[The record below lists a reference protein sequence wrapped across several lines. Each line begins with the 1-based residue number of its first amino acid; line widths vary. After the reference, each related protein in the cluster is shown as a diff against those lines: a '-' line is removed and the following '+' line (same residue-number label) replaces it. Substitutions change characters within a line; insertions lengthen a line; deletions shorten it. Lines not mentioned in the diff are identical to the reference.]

1 MLIAPNLVRVSVL
14 PALPLLLSGVKERS
28 VRADD
33 LIGSRGVR
41 KPNASV
47 GNGQRFVGILSPL
60 KLCQCTQP
68 GRESDADLIRSVFL
82 EKVNSS
88 YRDLALRGP
97 GTAESAFRLR
107 H

>member
-1 MLIAPNLVRVSVL
+1 MNCDGSIAKWEGDRLPRRRTTVWISYPFTLLMLIAPNLVRVSVL
-14 PALPLLLSGVKERS
+14 PALPLLLSDVKERS

-47 GNGQRFVGILSPL
+47 RNGQRFVGILSPL

-68 GRESDADLIRSVFL
+68 
-82 EKVNSS
+82 
-88 YRDLALRGP
+88 
-97 GTAESAFRLR
+97 
-107 H
+107 